1 MRPQHLHEEIKAE
14 FNDMVHANYRTNA
27 AALVNLALASGAS
40 SSSDGASSSSD
51 GDATRPCL
59 WARAA

>member
-40 SSSDGASSSSD
+40 SSSDG
-51 GDATRPCL
+51 DATRPCL